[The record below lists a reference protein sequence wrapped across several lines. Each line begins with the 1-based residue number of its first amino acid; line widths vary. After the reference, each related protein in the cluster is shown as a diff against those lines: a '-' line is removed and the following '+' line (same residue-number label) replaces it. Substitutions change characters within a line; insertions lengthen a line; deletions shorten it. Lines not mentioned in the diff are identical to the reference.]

1 MGQTTFARIPDA
13 RMRQLLEP
21 PSGPC
26 HMVLDT
32 DTYNEIDDQFAVVYS
47 LLSPNLT
54 VEAIYAAP
62 FHNRRSNGPGDGME
76 RSYEE
81 ILRLLERMGR
91 APDGFVFRGS
101 DRWLTSVDEPVRSEA
116 AEDLIAKARASRDG
130 PLYVATIGAPTN
142 VASALLLA
150 PDIIDRIV
158 VVWLGGNPP
167 YLPINNEFNLRQNIV
182 ASQIM
187 FSSGVPLV
195 HIPCRSVAQLLQTTL
210 PEMATYVKGRGSI
223 GDYLH
228 QIYEGYSDDH
238 YARSKVIWDIST
250 IAYLNDA
257 SWLLSYLAPVRELN
271 DDKSY
276 APAKPNAHLT
286 RLVYSITRDGVFRD
300 LFKKLEAFAG
310 KS

>member
-1 MGQTTFARIPDA
+1 MKDAGFSRIPDES
-13 RMRQLLEP
+13 MRGLLEP
-21 PSGPC
+21 PCGPC
-26 HMVLDT
+26 QMVLDT

-62 FHNRRSNGPGDGME
+62 FHNSRSNGPGDGME

-81 ILRLLERMGR
+81 ILRLLERLGR
-91 APDGFVFRGS
+91 ESDGFVFRGS
-101 DRWLTSVDEPVRSEA
+101 DRWLPSLDEPVVSDA
-116 AEDLIAKARASRDG
+116 AEDLIAKARAPRDG

-150 PDIIDRIV
+150 PDIVDKIV

-167 YLPINNEFNLRQNIV
+167 YLPINNEFNLRQNVV
-182 ASQIM
+182 ASQVM

-195 HIPCRSVAQLLQTTL
+195 HIPCRGVAQLLQTTL
-210 PEMATYVKGRGSI
+210 PEMATYVKGRGRI
-223 GDYLH
+223 GDYLYE
-228 QIYEGYSDDH
+228 IYVDYSDDH

-257 SWLLSYLAPVRELN
+257 SWLSSHVVPVRELN

-276 APAKPNAHLT
+276 APAKEGAHLT
-286 RLVYSITRDGVFRD
+286 RLVCGINRDGVFRD
-300 LFKKLEAFAG
+300 LFRKLETVSA
-310 KS
+310 